1 MADAI
6 VKDGRVQLRDE
17 RGGAFSVPEEQLGEA
32 LAGGEFRLETADEWN
47 ERDKVRERS
56 TLGQQAILT
65 AEKLGRGATFGLS
78 EAAAVGFGG
87 DEYRRAAQERAEVNP
102 GLAMAAEI
110 TGAVAPTLLSGGSSA
125 LATAARLT
133 SAAQVGRA
141 GLAAERLAARALA
154 PLGESFAAQLA
165 QKAARAGAQGAVEGA
180 AYGLGTSLADS
191 ALDGTEWTAE
201 RALSGMADH
210 ALYGLGGGAALGAGG
225 AVLARGAEGAGRF
238 VVGGML
244 NGGKTFRN
252 AVAEW
257 AEEKA
262 ASSIIGRGAAD
273 AESLVAKIT
282 QGGKVPE
289 RFERVAEKLRGSLQ
303 TGSRGELASVT
314 AQHAKAA
321 TERHASTLEALMAQG
336 VKPDGGA
343 LRAEVAEAVA
353 SLSKS
358 ASKDHRSAAR
368 VLSKFGQKEPQTL
381 VEAEKL
387 QRRVDQ
393 LVTHA
398 QEKGKAVVPELERL
412 SRRLSSQIDDAA
424 ESAGPVA
431 QGLWKQAREEVSDWK
446 TLASHLGRE
455 KLTDSEVGRV
465 IGLAGFATSLATGSI
480 LPSLATAALGQ
491 SPAVRQF
498 VSERGGSALTWLASR
513 AGHVER
519 SIASAARRI
528 AGGDPVE
535 AFKSTV
541 GEAVGKRA
549 ASARRKAVRVGTVA
563 MTAEDRQK
571 RYASVRDE
579 LHAVQ
584 RNPSLVAE
592 RIERALGPIAAE
604 QPEVAFAMGR
614 RIADDYAWLASKLPQ
629 PYSTFGKSL
638 QPHLDPPIVPPH
650 EQAKIVRYAEALR
663 NPPSVLEDVADG
675 RVNWEGIEAL
685 KERRPEL
692 WQGMREAVTMHV
704 AASGTKLEYRKR
716 ILYSLAFEFTGDP
729 MLERV
734 GDLQAT
740 SASAQPSAPP
750 TAAQGQALNESTNQ
764 QTPYQEAMEAA

>member
-1 MADAI
+1 MAEAI

-17 RGGAFSVPEEQLGEA
+17 RGGAFSVPEEQVGEA
-32 LAGGEFRLETADEWN
+32 LSGGEFRLETPDEWD
-47 ERDKVRERS
+47 EREKVRERS
-56 TLGQQAILT
+56 TLGQQAILG
-65 AEKLGRGATFGLS
+65 AEKFGRGATFGLS

-87 DEYRRAAQERAEVNP
+87 EEYRRAAQERAEVNP
-102 GLAMAAEI
+102 GIAMAAEI
-110 TGAVAPTLLSGGSSA
+110 TGAVAPALLSGGAGA
-125 LATAARLT
+125 LGTAARLT
-133 SAAQVGRA
+133 PAAQVGRA

-191 ALDGTEWTAE
+191 ALEGTEWTAE
-201 RALSGMADH
+201 RALSGMADA

-225 AVLARGAEGAGRF
+225 AVLTRGAEGAGRF
-238 VVGGML
+238 VVGGMM

-252 AVAEW
+252 AIAEW

-282 QGGKVPE
+282 QGGAVPE
-289 RFERVAEKLRGSLQ
+289 RFERVAEKLRASLQ

-321 TERHASTLEALMAQG
+321 TARHASVLEELAAQG
-336 VKPDGGA
+336 VKPDGAA
-343 LRAEVAEAVA
+343 LRAEVAEAVE

-358 ASKDHRSAAR
+358 PSKDHRSTAR
-368 VLSKFGQKEPQTL
+368 LLSKIGRKAPETL
-381 VEAEKL
+381 ADAERL

-393 LVTHA
+393 LVTSA
-398 QEKGKAVVPELERL
+398 QAKGKAAVPELEQL
-412 SRRLSSQIDDAA
+412 SRRLSSRIDDAA
-424 ESAGPVA
+424 EAAGPTA
-431 QGLWKQAREEVSDWK
+431 QGMWKQAREEVTDWK
-446 TLASHLGRE
+446 SLASHLGRE

-465 IGLAGFATSLATGSI
+465 IGLVGFGTSLATGSI

-498 VSERGGSALTWLASR
+498 VRERGGSALTWLASR

-519 SIASAARRI
+519 TIASAARRI
-528 AGGDPVE
+528 AGGDPVT
-535 AFKSTV
+535 AIKSFAGETV
-541 GEAVGKRA
+541 GKPA
-549 ASARRKAVRVGTVA
+549 ASARRKAVRAGTVA
-563 MTAEDRQK
+563 MTAHDRQE
-571 RYASVRDE
+571 RYTKVRDE
-579 LHAVQ
+579 LNAIQ
-584 RNPSLVAE
+584 RNPGLVAE

-614 RIADDYAWLASKLPQ
+614 RIAEDYAWLASKLPQ

-638 QPHLDPPIVPPH
+638 QPHLDPPVVPPH
-650 EQAKIVRYAEALR
+650 EQAKIVRYAEALS
-663 NPPSVLEDVADG
+663 NPPSVLESIAEG

-685 KERRPEL
+685 KERRPDL
-692 WQGMREAVTMHV
+692 WAGMREMV
-704 AASGTKLEYRKR
+704 AMRVAESGTKLEYRKR

-734 GDLQAT
+734 GDLQAS
-740 SASAQPSAPP
+740 SASAQPSAQP
-750 TAAQGQALNESTNQ
+750 TAAQAGALDQSTNQ
-764 QTPYQEAMEAA
+764 QTPYQEAVEAA